1 MIDATSEHLEK
12 IRVSKKNGRGM
23 QLYLPIAELPLNLF
37 LLLGMGGA
45 VGFIS
50 GLFGVGGGFLL
61 TPFLIFIGVPAPV
74 AVATSSVHIAAS
86 SVTGAITYWRRQAL
100 DIKLGAVLIA
110 GGLLGTVAG
119 VLFFN
124 QMRRLGHLEVV
135 ITLSYVTLLMSV
147 GGLMFVESVGAL
159 VAKRRAG
166 GTAPV
171 VTHQAPP
178 WHRNLPWQITFHR
191 SRLKISIIPVLV
203 LGALIGFIGTVL
215 GIGGG
220 FLVVP
225 ALIYFFRIPTSVVV
239 GTSLFQI
246 LMTAIAATIL
256 HGTISQAVDI
266 LLAMT
271 LVVGGVIGAQ
281 FGVRTG
287 QTLKGE
293 QFRLLLA
300 LLILAVGIRFAYEI
314 VGEPRE
320 LFVITATEQER

>member
-1 MIDATSEHLEK
+1 
-12 IRVSKKNGRGM
+12 M

-37 LLLGMGGA
+37 LLLSMGGA

-86 SVTGAITYWRRQAL
+86 SVTGALTYWRRQAL
-100 DIKLGAVLIA
+100 DMRLGLVLIA
-110 GGLLGTVAG
+110 GGVVGTIGG

-124 QMRRLGHLEVV
+124 QMRRLGHLELV

-147 GGLMFVESVGAL
+147 GGLMFIESISAFM
-159 VAKRRAG
+159 AKRRSGDVPKPKPRGHA
-166 GTAPV
+166 
-171 VTHQAPP
+171 
-178 WHRNLPWQITFHR
+178 WHEHLPLRMRFHR
-191 SRLKISIIPVLV
+191 SKMTTSAIPLLV
-203 LGALIGFIGTVL
+203 LGAIIGFIGSVL

-225 ALIYFFRIPTSVVV
+225 ALIYFFRVPTSVVV

-246 LMTAIAATIL
+246 LVTMLVATIL
-256 HGTISQAVDI
+256 HATLSQAVDM
-266 LLAMT
+266 LLALV

-287 QTLKGE
+287 QSLKGE

-300 LLILAVGIRFAYEI
+300 MLILAVGLRFVSEI
-314 VGEPRE
+314 VGEPPER
-320 LFVITATEQER
+320 FQITATELER

>member
-1 MIDATSEHLEK
+1 
-12 IRVSKKNGRGM
+12 M

-74 AVATSSVHIAAS
+74 AVATASVHIAAS
-86 SVTGAITYWRRQAL
+86 SVTGSINYWRRQAL
-100 DIKLGAVLIA
+100 DLRLATVLIV
-110 GGLLGTVAG
+110 GGLVGTLGG

-124 QMRRLGHLEVV
+124 QMRRLGHLDVV

-147 GGLMFVESVGAL
+147 GCLMFVESVGAT
-159 VAKRRAG
+159 VNRRKSA
-166 GTAPV
+166 T
-171 VTHQAPP
+171 PP
-178 WHRNLPWQITFHR
+178 AAAVSHDRVSWQKLMPFQMDFPR
-191 SRLKISIIPVLV
+191 SRLTISVIPVLL
-203 LGALIGFIGTVL
+203 LGAGIGFIGTVL

-225 ALIYFFRIPTSVVV
+225 ALIYLFRVPTSVVV

-246 LMTAIAATIL
+246 VVTMIVATALHAIL
-256 HGTISQAVDI
+256 SQAVDI
-266 LLAMT
+266 LLALT

-314 VGEPRE
+314 VGEPPERY
-320 LFVITATEQER
+320 VITSTELER

>member
-1 MIDATSEHLEK
+1 
-12 IRVSKKNGRGM
+12 M

-45 VGFIS
+45 IGFIS

-61 TPFLIFIGVPAPV
+61 TPLLIFVGVPAPV
-74 AVATSSVHIAAS
+74 AVASSSVHIAAS
-86 SVTGAITYWRRQAL
+86 SVTGTLNYWRRGAL
-100 DIKLGAVLIA
+100 DVKLGIVLVI
-110 GGLLGTVAG
+110 GGLAGTLFG

-124 QMRRLGHLEVV
+124 QMRRLGHLDLV

-147 GGLMFVESVGAL
+147 GCLMFVESIGSML
-159 VAKRRAG
+159 SRRRAG
-166 GTAPV
+166 KPV
-171 VTHQAPP
+171 PLRQAGE
-178 WHRNLPWQITFHR
+178 HRWYERLPFPMRFHR
-191 SRLKISIIPVLV
+191 SKMSTSVLPLLA
-203 LGALIGFIGTVL
+203 LGAVIGFIGTVL

-246 LMTAIAATIL
+246 VATMLVATWL
-256 HGTISQAVDI
+256 HATISQAVDL
-266 LLAMT
+266 LLALT

-281 FGVRTG
+281 FGARTG

-300 LLILAVGIRFAYEI
+300 LLILIVGVRFAFDI
-314 VGEPRE
+314 VGQPNDLYSISASE
-320 LFVITATEQER
+320 VER

>member
-1 MIDATSEHLEK
+1 
-12 IRVSKKNGRGM
+12 M

-45 VGFIS
+45 IGFIS

-61 TPFLIFIGVPAPV
+61 TPLLIFVGVPAPV

-86 SVTGAITYWRRQAL
+86 SVTGSLTYWRRRAL
-100 DIKLGAVLIA
+100 DLKLGTVLVA
-110 GGLLGTVAG
+110 GGLVGTVAG

-124 QMRRLGHLEVV
+124 QMRKLGHLDLV
-135 ITLSYVTLLMSV
+135 ITVSYVTLLMSV
-147 GGLMFVESVGAL
+147 GCLMFVESIGAL
-159 VAKRRAG
+159 LERRKGKPAILRQAG
-166 GTAPV
+166 E
-171 VTHQAPP
+171 
-178 WHRNLPWQITFHR
+178 HRWYERLPFPMRFHR
-191 SRLKISIIPVLV
+191 SKMSTSVIPLV
-203 LGALIGFIGTVL
+203 ALGAIIGFIGTVL

-225 ALIYFFRIPTSVVV
+225 ALIYLFRVPTSIVV

-246 LMTAIAATIL
+246 LLTMIVATLL
-256 HGTISQAVDI
+256 HAVFSQAVDV

-281 FGVRTG
+281 FGARTG
-287 QTLKGE
+287 QALKGE

-300 LLILAVGIRFAYEI
+300 LLILIVGIRFALDI
-314 VGEPRE
+314 VGAPQD
-320 LFVITATEQER
+320 LYSINSTALDR

>member
-1 MIDATSEHLEK
+1 
-12 IRVSKKNGRGM
+12 M

-86 SVTGAITYWRRQAL
+86 SVTGALSYWRKQAL
-100 DIKLGAVLIA
+100 DIKLGAVLVA
-110 GGLLGTVAG
+110 GGLIGTVLG

-124 QMRRLGHLEVV
+124 QMRRLGHLDVV

-147 GGLMFVESVGAL
+147 GCLMFVESVGSF
-159 VAKRRAG
+159 VAKRRSG
-166 GTAPV
+166 GVQPAATPRAPAW
-171 VTHQAPP
+171 HQ
-178 WHRNLPWQITFHR
+178 NLPFQIEFQR
-191 SRLKISIIPVLV
+191 SRLKTSIIPVLV
-203 LGALIGFIGTVL
+203 LGAIIGFVGTVL

-225 ALIYFFRIPTSVVV
+225 ALIYFFRVPTSVVV

-246 LMTAIAATIL
+246 LATMIAATIL
-256 HGTISQAVDI
+256 HATISQAVDI
-266 LLAMT
+266 LLALT

-293 QFRLLLA
+293 HFRLLLA

-314 VGEPRE
+314 VGEPPER
-320 LFVITATEQER
+320 FVITATELER